1 MNKTII
7 ELREEAIKE
16 DKNPEFYLY
25 QKLEEKNKEI
35 ERLNNIINELENY
48 LEENILKLHNITGNN
63 FTSVGQHI
71 YQEILDKLKEL
82 KGEYI
87 NE

>member
-25 QKLEEKNKEI
+25 QKLEEKDKEI
-35 ERLNNIINELENY
+35 ERLNNIINQLDKWLKNEHENGY
-48 LEENILKLHNITGNN
+48 EVYYIMAIQD
-63 FTSVGQHI
+63 V
-71 YQEILDKLKEL
+71 LDKLKEL
-82 KGEYI
+82 KEEI
-87 NE
+87 ILKEES